1 MTRSEFITLEDGRLD
16 IIWGFTTVIDK
27 GSLTIIADIAATAD
41 EDVERVPR
49 SVIVDKKA
57 VSEVGRV
64 VQG

>member
-57 VSEVGRV
+57 VSKVGRV